1 MTNVKTAKSAYR
13 ALMRCIV
20 IPSFVVTI
28 TSASSEAQLLYD
40 FVESPSG
47 DVLAT
52 LELTSLPATHAEVA
66 GLTFTPAGEAIYG
79 YAGLYSG
86 SFDTSFGMLLD
97 DGIGG
102 LQGNGDG
109 TSEGN
114 VRDSTPPLSQF
125 SMFGPLNFLLVA
137 DDNVNEDTI
146 ALSLLVG
153 DVGVTIESVGDWR
166 LVPEPSS
173 IGLCLTAILFGAG
186 LGRKSKRYTSRRQ
199 RWLIWLS

>member
-20 IPSFVVTI
+20 MPSFVVTI

-86 SFDTSFGMLLD
+86 SFDSSFGMLLD

-173 IGLCLTAILFGAG
+173 IGLCLTAILFGVG